1 MASQL
6 HWVLSTELR
15 NCHIMAYARSAT
27 PPTSGLRI
35 PLLFQESVLLC
46 DKCQPLLQL
55 AETIRFAD
63 STRVIKGYT
72 IFLIQLVFQQKEFQ
86 MSVEQVARDLV
97 LNMNNEEKVK
107 TMLTA
112 DAMASGGVL
121 PQPIPVKEA
130 MKVMTGLTTA
140 FPDLKFDVQQVTVNG
155 NQATVKAQ
163 WSGTQTGALSLMPG
177 MPSIPPTGKKV
188 SVKDTY
194 VITVQGD
201 KVSHM
206 QVDSPAD
213 GGIPAALAQ
222 LGVKMPE
229 M

>member
-1 MASQL
+1 
-6 HWVLSTELR
+6 
-15 NCHIMAYARSAT
+15 
-27 PPTSGLRI
+27 
-35 PLLFQESVLLC
+35 
-46 DKCQPLLQL
+46 
-55 AETIRFAD
+55 
-63 STRVIKGYT
+63 
-72 IFLIQLVFQQKEFQ
+72 

-97 LNMNNEEKVK
+97 SNMNNAEKMKAMV
-107 TMLTA
+107 TA

-121 PQPIPVKEA
+121 PQPIPVMEA
-130 MKVMTGLTTA
+130 MKVMAGLMAA
-140 FPDLKFDVQQVTVNG
+140 FPDLKFDIQQVTVNG

-163 WSGTQTGALSLMPG
+163 WGGTQSGTLSLPMPG
-177 MPSIPPTGKKV
+177 MPTIPPTGKKV

-206 QVDSPAD
+206 TVESPAD

-222 LGVKMPE
+222 LGVKMPS

>member
-1 MASQL
+1 
-6 HWVLSTELR
+6 
-15 NCHIMAYARSAT
+15 
-27 PPTSGLRI
+27 
-35 PLLFQESVLLC
+35 
-46 DKCQPLLQL
+46 
-55 AETIRFAD
+55 
-63 STRVIKGYT
+63 
-72 IFLIQLVFQQKEFQ
+72 

-97 LNMNNEEKVK
+97 LNMNNEEKVES
-107 TMLTA
+107 MLTA

-130 MKVMTGLTTA
+130 MKLMNGLTTA

-155 NQATVKAQ
+155 NQATVNAQ

-194 VITVQGD
+194 IITVQGD

-213 GGIPAALAQ
+213 GGIPAALEQ
-222 LGVKMPE
+222 LGVKMPG

>member
-1 MASQL
+1 M
-6 HWVLSTELR
+6 T
-15 NCHIMAYARSAT
+15 
-27 PPTSGLRI
+27 
-35 PLLFQESVLLC
+35 
-46 DKCQPLLQL
+46 
-55 AETIRFAD
+55 
-63 STRVIKGYT
+63 
-72 IFLIQLVFQQKEFQ
+72 
-86 MSVEQVARDLV
+86 VEQVARDLV

-107 TMLTA
+107 KMLTA

-121 PQPIPVKEA
+121 PQPIPVTEA

-140 FPDLKFDVQQVTVNG
+140 FPDLKFDIQQVTVNG

-163 WSGTQTGALSLMPG
+163 WSGTQTGELSLMPG
-177 MPSIPPTGKKV
+177 MSSIPPTGKKV

-194 VITVQGD
+194 IITVQGD

-222 LGVKMPE
+222 LGVKMPG